1 MEEEIQE
8 EIQEEDKKPLIINTR
23 GRWQPFEAY
32 TGIEF
37 EIGKSYKIDV
47 EGVCEFS
54 VSNEKPT
61 AGIKTKSIQYTKSDS
76 NTLWIK
82 TGV

>member
-8 EIQEEDKKPLIINTR
+8 EKKPLIINTK
-23 GRWQPFEAY
+23 GRWQPFEEY

-37 EIGKSYKIDV
+37 EIGKSYNIDV
-47 EGVCEFS
+47 EGICEFS
-54 VSNEKPT
+54 VSAEKPT

-76 NTLWIK
+76 SNLWIK